1 MEEEVHQV
9 DYCQLPAIVWVNI
22 MKHLSLGDRYNLSLT
37 CHRLHGY
44 FRHPSLWS
52 VANIKLIGCST
63 NFYTSDVNT
72 VMPSKTVKLIKT
84 FGKFFQILHLQL
96 RGHLGRLEKTTKD
109 LLQSITDNCRLQVLT
124 LEVGLMTSNYHLHGN
139 MPGFEEIGCMLKL
152 LEEAYRLKELNII
165 SWPMFPALENYRCGN
180 IFQVLL
186 QNNKIKKLES
196 LNLFWPTDCSW
207 SEREP
212 ILPSPEFTKQIISH
226 FRNLKRLSL
235 RSPMISQQL
244 LAELATPGRTKLQLL
259 QLFINYSLHEK
270 QYEMPLISNEMWKRF
285 KNANPG
291 VVVECRVM
299 SRIGCDGLLEHF
311 LKPEI
316 PLKSLTILKYGKCS
330 KTLLGFISENYS
342 RTFEG
347 LICYCDVV
355 NIDKAVLQLVKSCFK
370 LNQLVVH
377 AGIRLGT
384 IISISQMPRR
394 WAKFSFDDKDI
405 KCLDDVNAND
415 E

>member
-1 MEEEVHQV
+1 MEEEVHEV
-9 DYCQLPAIVWVNI
+9 DYCELPSIVWVNI

-37 CHRLHGY
+37 CHCLHGY
-44 FRHPSLWS
+44 FNHPSLWS

-72 VMPSKTVKLIKT
+72 AMPSKTVKLIQT

-96 RGHLGRLEKTTKD
+96 RGHLGRLEKTTKE

-139 MPGFEEIGCMLKL
+139 APGYEEIECMLKL
-152 LEEAYRLKELNII
+152 IEEAYRLKELNII

-186 QNNKIKKLES
+186 QNNKIKNLES

-212 ILPSPEFTKQIISH
+212 ILPSREFTKQIISH
-226 FRNLKRLSL
+226 FRNLKQLSL
-235 RSPMISQQL
+235 RSPMMSEQL
-244 LAELATPGRTKLQLL
+244 LTELMSPGRTKLQVL
-259 QLFINYSLHEK
+259 QIFINYSLHEK

-291 VVVECRVM
+291 LVVECRVM
-299 SRIGCDGLLEHF
+299 SRIGCDALLEQF

-316 PLKSLTILKYGKCS
+316 PLKSLTIFKYGKCS
-330 KTLLGFISENYS
+330 KTLLGYISENYS
-342 RTFEG
+342 KTFEG
-347 LICYCDVV
+347 LICLCDVV
-355 NIDKAVLQLVKSCFK
+355 NIDKAVLQLVKSCSK
-370 LNQLVVH
+370 LNQLVMH

-384 IISISQMPRR
+384 IISISQMPRV
-394 WAKFSFDDKDI
+394 WAKFSFDDKNI
-405 KCLDDVNAND
+405 KCVADVNAND